1 MHFMWL
7 YADRQREEF
16 TMSIAFIG
24 MPGCGKSTI
33 GTRLAVIKEYD
44 FIDID
49 KVIEARNCAS
59 LQEVV
64 DELGHEA
71 FIAHESAV
79 ARDIIRRSSNTTVFA
94 PGGSIIYSPHAM
106 RALRDA
112 CDEVI
117 FLRVSIPI
125 LEARIGDTPRGIT
138 ANGKTFAELFEERQP
153 LYVEHATLTINGEP
167 NVDEVVRSIMARLK
181 RKESA

>member
-1 MHFMWL
+1 M
-7 YADRQREEF
+7 R
-16 TMSIAFIG
+16 IAFIG

-33 GTRLAVIKEYD
+33 GARLADIKEYN

-49 KVIEARNCAS
+49 KVIEARNHCS

-64 DELGHEA
+64 DLLGHEA
-71 FIAHESAV
+71 FIQHESAV
-79 ARDIIRRSSNTTVFA
+79 ARDVIRRSPDGTVFA

-117 FLRVSIPI
+117 FLRVSLPI
-125 LEARIGDTPRGIT
+125 LEARIGNTPRGIT

-167 NVDEVVRSIMARLK
+167 SVDEVVRTVMTRIK